1 CMGKWQPWPHNNVAT
16 APEPTVIQGML
27 SEFNQAYQ
35 AMFNQL
41 PEPETQ
47 TRFLS
52 GMTSPWLTKVKAKKI
67 SNYAALEQVPYA
79 DVLKALKA

>member
-1 CMGKWQPWPHNNVAT
+1 MGKWQSWPQNSVAS
-16 APEPTVIQGML
+16 APDASAIEGML

-35 AMFNQL
+35 AMFNQM

-67 SNYAALEQVPYA
+67 ANYAALEQVPYA
-79 DVLKALKA
+79 DVLKALT

>member
-1 CMGKWQPWPHNNVAT
+1 MGKWQSWPQNSVAS
-16 APEPTVIQGML
+16 APDASVFKGML

-35 AMFNQL
+35 TMFNQI

-52 GMTSPWLTKVKAKKI
+52 GMASPWLTKVKAKKLA
-67 SNYAALEQVPYA
+67 NYAALEQVPYA
-79 DVLKALKA
+79 DVLKALT